1 MTIVSDGR
9 PGMVLVIVAAVAVVS
24 GARRVILR
32 RRAARRV
39 DRWTRESIDS
49 GRLMREFTEPVT
61 PGHGTNPRTGHLH
74 PRHPE
79 REP

>member
-1 MTIVSDGR
+1 M
-9 PGMVLVIVAAVAVVS
+9 PGNFGPPGTVLLLIVAVVAIECL
-24 GARRVILR
+24 GRQAILR

-39 DRWTRESIDS
+39 DRWTREFIDA

-61 PGHGTNPRTGHLH
+61 PGHGTNPSTGHLH

-79 REP
+79 DG